1 MAVQNAEHYE
11 CSSHGNYENCDV
23 PGMNVPKLRR
33 LRRMLIMVQKTSTP
47 LAFPDQILSHQRM
60 LNLLT
65 RATVP

>member
-1 MAVQNAEHYE
+1 
-11 CSSHGNYENCDV
+11 
-23 PGMNVPKLRR
+23 
-33 LRRMLIMVQKTSTP
+33 MLIMVQKTSTP